1 MVLYFIRPPNTK
13 VILPFFNR
21 KFLKSVIIKLIE
33 LNVYHYEIQFFIYT
47 KGKTQ
52 RLKMAIRDKVNQLQS
67 QHQLQS
73 PLQNHVMQI
82 TQVTIV
88 QPGETMAPVTQ
99 SATHKHADLMERIA
113 RKNHQMVIYHH
124 HRKDMINKA
133 NDLTKNHCL
142 NI

>member
-1 MVLYFIRPPNTK
+1 
-13 VILPFFNR
+13 
-21 KFLKSVIIKLIE
+21 
-33 LNVYHYEIQFFIYT
+33 
-47 KGKTQ
+47 
-52 RLKMAIRDKVNQLQS
+52 MAIRDKVNRPQSQPQLQN
-67 QHQLQS
+67 

-124 HRKDMINKA
+124 HRKDMINNK
-133 NDLTKNHCL
+133 NELTKNHGV

>member
-1 MVLYFIRPPNTK
+1 
-13 VILPFFNR
+13 
-21 KFLKSVIIKLIE
+21 
-33 LNVYHYEIQFFIYT
+33 
-47 KGKTQ
+47 
-52 RLKMAIRDKVNQLQS
+52 MAIRDKVNQLQS

-88 QPGETMAPVTQ
+88 LPGETMARVTQ